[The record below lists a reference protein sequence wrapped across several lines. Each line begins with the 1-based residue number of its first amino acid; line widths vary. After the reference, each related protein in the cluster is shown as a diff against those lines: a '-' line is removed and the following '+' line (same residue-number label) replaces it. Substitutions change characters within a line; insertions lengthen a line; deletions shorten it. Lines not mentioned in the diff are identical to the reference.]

1 MGLAMG
7 LIENLARFSN
17 ISDLKSIE
25 QSYWECIF
33 SSVPGGAANGFVL
46 GGIFREISSEDLNP

>member
-1 MGLAMG
+1 MKDG
-7 LIENLARFSN
+7 NKSN
-17 ISDLKSIE
+17 NSDLKSIE

-46 GGIFREISSEDLNP
+46 GGILIHMTLF